1 MSTTMATSSKISET
15 ADVALMLFVKK
26 PTPPMIIKIKMLNR
40 VGIICSQSACLA
52 VSRVTEPCGVKIQ
65 TRIGKRM
72 GAKMTEI

>member
-40 VGIICSQSACLA
+40 VGNNMQPKCVFSC
-52 VSRVTEPCGVKIQ
+52 VPCDGTLRVKIQ

-72 GAKMTEI
+72 GQK